1 MLLKNALVFVSGR
14 FQRLDVTVENGTI
27 TALEE
32 THSSHIN
39 NNEECLDCT
48 GMLLLPGLLDLHTHG
63 CGGFDFD
70 HANASQLA
78 QMENIYLAHGVT
90 SVLATLMTNP
100 VDVLQSAARQ
110 CGSACGHVLQGIY
123 LEGPFFGAEK
133 KGAHR
138 TDCLRPVEESLLD
151 ALDSASGG
159 NIRLIAIDPCL
170 PGALELIAKRRD
182 KRFSLAHTPATFEQA
197 QAGFAAGANQVTHLF
212 NAMTGLHH
220 REPGLVG
227 AALAGKCYAEVICDG
242 IHIHPAVLK
251 TAFTALGNR
260 GLIISDSMS
269 ACGLCDGEYT
279 LGGQQVFVR
288 GRRATLKDG
297 TIAGSVTF
305 LWDGMVN
312 LHRSGVPLEQAISA
326 ATEVPAKAAGLTGK
340 CGSIAPGMPADLC
353 LCTSDLALRQV
364 WKQGKACLP
373 EFSL

>member
-1 MLLKNALVFVSGR
+1 MLLKNASVFLDGR
-14 FQRLDVTVENGTI
+14 FQRLDVTVENGRIASLGQHLI
-27 TALEE
+27 TPGAEPGM
-32 THSSHIN
+32 
-39 NNEECLDCT
+39 DCT
-48 GMLLLPGLLDLHTHG
+48 GLLVLPGLVDLHTHG
-63 CGGFDFD
+63 CGGYDFD
-70 HANASQLA
+70 HADSAQLS
-78 QMENIYLAHGVT
+78 QMEQRYLSHGVT

-100 VDVLQSAARQ
+100 VEVLQSAAAR
-110 CGSACGHVLQGIY
+110 CGNACGGVIRGLY
-123 LEGPFFGAEK
+123 LEGPFFGPEK

-138 TDCLRPVEESLLD
+138 TDCLRPVEEALLD
-151 ALDSASGG
+151 ALDFASGG

-182 KRFSLAHTPATFEQA
+182 KRFSLAHTPATYAQA
-197 QAGFAAGANQVTHLF
+197 QAGFAAGAHQVTHLF

-220 REPGLVG
+220 REPGLAG
-227 AALAGKCYAEVICDG
+227 AALAGDCYAEVICDG

-251 TAFTALGNR
+251 TAFAALGSR

-288 GRRATLKDG
+288 GRRATLADG

-312 LHRSGVPLEQAISA
+312 LVQAGVPLEQAVSA
-326 ATEVPAKAAGLTGK
+326 ATEVPARAAGLSQD

-353 LCTSDLALRQV
+353 LCTPELSLRQV
-364 WKQGKACLP
+364 WKQGKPCLP
-373 EFSL
+373 ECSL